1 MLTRQRR
8 MVINRPIRP
17 ATTWEI
23 SSLDPTSQDLCLWIS
38 KMCFSWFVFADYRE
52 CYLKLKHPILDI
64 MRKRNVDTWLNKA
77 RITHS
82 CERLVF
88 QGFIA
93 YQWKTF
99 KYSDASKLSWY
110 DVIVFKSESLIWHH
124 NDDIEKYERNYKD
137 WLSDSSRV
145 AFSTTKDL
153 LEEEL

>member
-1 MLTRQRR
+1 
-8 MVINRPIRP
+8 
-17 ATTWEI
+17 
-23 SSLDPTSQDLCLWIS
+23 
-38 KMCFSWFVFADYRE
+38 
-52 CYLKLKHPILDI
+52 